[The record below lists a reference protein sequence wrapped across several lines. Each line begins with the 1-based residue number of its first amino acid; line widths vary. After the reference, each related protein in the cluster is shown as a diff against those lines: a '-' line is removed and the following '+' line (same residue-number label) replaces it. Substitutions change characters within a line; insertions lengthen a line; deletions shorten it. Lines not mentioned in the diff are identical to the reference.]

1 MKTVRKM
8 SSDKIEKGRHLL
20 HMRIT
25 SGKHLE
31 NPNSDLLKIP
41 LEALH
46 KIALQQIGE
55 QEAYIEELEGQLKEF
70 TEAAVL
76 SRKDSIRIAEEV
88 RREEVIADI
97 WKRFNESQQK
107 NGRLRKKYNELAQQY
122 AYSVR
127 QVEALTQQLRQYSS
141 TTDND

>member
-1 MKTVRKM
+1 M

-31 NPNSDLLKIP
+31 DPSSDLMKIP

-46 KIALQQIGE
+46 KVALQQIGE
-55 QEAYIEELEGQLKEF
+55 QESYIEELESKLKEY
-70 TEAAVL
+70 TEEVTL
-76 SRKDSIRIAEEV
+76 TRKEKIRIAEEV

-97 WKRFNESQQK
+97 WKRYNESQQK

-122 AYSVR
+122 AYSIR
-127 QVEALTQQLRQYSS
+127 QIEALTEQLRQYESI
-141 TTDND
+141 TNTMQ

>member
-1 MKTVRKM
+1 MM
-8 SSDKIEKGRHLL
+8 SNDKIAKGRHILQ
-20 HMRIT
+20 MKIA
-25 SGKHLE
+25 SAKHLE
-31 NPNSDLLKIP
+31 NPNRDLLKIP

-76 SRKDSIRIAEEV
+76 SRKDSVRIAEEV

-141 TTDND
+141 TTNNNQ

>member
-1 MKTVRKM
+1 M

-20 HMRIT
+20 HMRMT

-55 QEAYIEELEGQLKEF
+55 QESYIEELESKLKEY
-70 TEAAVL
+70 TEEVTL
-76 SRKDSIRIAEEV
+76 TRQEKIRIAEEV

-122 AYSVR
+122 ANSVR
-127 QVEALTQQLRQYSS
+127 QIEILTEQLKKYES
-141 TTDND
+141 TTENEQ

>member
-1 MKTVRKM
+1 M
-8 SSDKIEKGRHLL
+8 SNDKIAKGRHILQ
-20 HMRIT
+20 MKIA
-25 SGKHLE
+25 SAKHLE

-70 TEAAVL
+70 TEAAAL
-76 SRKDSIRIAEEV
+76 SRKDSVRIAEEV

-97 WKRFNESQQK
+97 WKRFTESQQK

>member
-1 MKTVRKM
+1 MM
-8 SSDKIEKGRHLL
+8 SNDKIAKGKHILQ
-20 HMRIT
+20 MKIA
-25 SGKHLE
+25 SAKHLE

-70 TEAAVL
+70 TEAATL
-76 SRKDSIRIAEEV
+76 SRKDSVRIAEEV

-97 WKRFNESQQK
+97 WKRFTESQQK

-127 QVEALTQQLRQYSS
+127 QVEALTQQLRQFSS

>member
-1 MKTVRKM
+1 MKIA
-8 SSDKIEKGRHLL
+8 SA
-20 HMRIT
+20 
-25 SGKHLE
+25 KHLE

-76 SRKDSIRIAEEV
+76 SRKDSVRIAEEV

-141 TTDND
+141 TNDND

>member
-1 MKTVRKM
+1 MM
-8 SSDKIEKGRHLL
+8 SNDKIAKGRHILQ
-20 HMRIT
+20 MKIA
-25 SGKHLE
+25 SAKHLE

-76 SRKDSIRIAEEV
+76 SRKDSVRIAEEV

-97 WKRFNESQQK
+97 WKRFTESQQK

>member
-1 MKTVRKM
+1 M
-8 SSDKIEKGRHLL
+8 SNDKIAKGRHILQ
-20 HMRIT
+20 MKIA
-25 SGKHLE
+25 SAKHLE

-55 QEAYIEELEGQLKEF
+55 QEAYIEELEGQQKEF

-76 SRKDSIRIAEEV
+76 SRKDSVRIAEEV

>member
-1 MKTVRKM
+1 MM
-8 SSDKIEKGRHLL
+8 SNDKIAKGRHILQ
-20 HMRIT
+20 MKIA
-25 SGKHLE
+25 SAKHLE

-70 TEAAVL
+70 TEVAVL
-76 SRKDSIRIAEEV
+76 SRKDSVRIAEEV

>member
-1 MKTVRKM
+1 M
-8 SSDKIEKGRHLL
+8 SNDKIAKGRHILQ
-20 HMRIT
+20 MKIA
-25 SGKHLE
+25 SAKHLE

-41 LEALH
+41 IEALH

-76 SRKDSIRIAEEV
+76 SRKDSVRIAEEV

-97 WKRFNESQQK
+97 WKRFTESQQK

>member
-1 MKTVRKM
+1 MM
-8 SSDKIEKGRHLL
+8 SNDKIAKGRHILQ
-20 HMRIT
+20 MKIA
-25 SGKHLE
+25 SAKHLE

-76 SRKDSIRIAEEV
+76 SRKDSVRIAEEV

-127 QVEALTQQLRQYSS
+127 QVEALSQQLRQYSS
-141 TTDND
+141 TTDNDS

>member
-1 MKTVRKM
+1 M
-8 SSDKIEKGRHLL
+8 SSHKIEKGRQLL

-31 NPNSDLLKIP
+31 DPSSDLMKIP

-46 KIALQQIGE
+46 KVALQQIGE
-55 QEAYIEELEGQLKEF
+55 QESYIEELECKLKEY
-70 TEAAVL
+70 TEEVTL
-76 SRKDSIRIAEEV
+76 TRKESVRIAEEV

-97 WKRFNESQQK
+97 WRRFYESQQK

-122 AYSVR
+122 AYSIR
-127 QVEALTQQLRQYSS
+127 QIEALTEQLKQYES
-141 TTDND
+141 TTNNDQ

>member
-1 MKTVRKM
+1 MM
-8 SSDKIEKGRHLL
+8 SNDKIAKGRHILQ
-20 HMRIT
+20 MKIA
-25 SGKHLE
+25 SAKHLE

>member
-1 MKTVRKM
+1 M

-76 SRKDSIRIAEEV
+76 SRKDSVRIAEEV

>member
-1 MKTVRKM
+1 MM
-8 SSDKIEKGRHLL
+8 SNDKIAKGRHILQ
-20 HMRIT
+20 MKIA
-25 SGKHLE
+25 SAKHLE
-31 NPNSDLLKIP
+31 NPNSDLLKVP

-76 SRKDSIRIAEEV
+76 SRKDSVRIAEEV

-97 WKRFNESQQK
+97 WKRFTESQQK
-107 NGRLRKKYNELAQQY
+107 NGRLHKKYNELAQQY

>member
-1 MKTVRKM
+1 M
-8 SSDKIEKGRHLL
+8 SNDKIAKGRHILL
-20 HMRIT
+20 MKIA
-25 SGKHLE
+25 SAKHLE

-55 QEAYIEELEGQLKEF
+55 QEAYIEELEGQLKGF

-76 SRKDSIRIAEEV
+76 SRKDSVRIAEEV

>member
-1 MKTVRKM
+1 MM
-8 SSDKIEKGRHLL
+8 SNDKIAKGRHILQ
-20 HMRIT
+20 MKIA
-25 SGKHLE
+25 SAKHLE
-31 NPNSDLLKIP
+31 NPNSDSLKIP

-55 QEAYIEELEGQLKEF
+55 QETYIEELEGQLKEF

-76 SRKDSIRIAEEV
+76 SRKDSVRIAEEV

>member
-1 MKTVRKM
+1 MM
-8 SSDKIEKGRHLL
+8 SNDKIAKGRHILQ
-20 HMRIT
+20 MKIA
-25 SGKHLE
+25 SAKHLE

-70 TEAAVL
+70 TEAATL
-76 SRKDSIRIAEEV
+76 SRKDSVRIAEEV

-127 QVEALTQQLRQYSS
+127 QVEALTQQLRQFSS

>member
-1 MKTVRKM
+1 MM
-8 SSDKIEKGRHLL
+8 SNDKIAKGRHILQ
-20 HMRIT
+20 MKIA
-25 SGKHLE
+25 SAKHLE
-31 NPNSDLLKIP
+31 NPNSDSLKIP

-70 TEAAVL
+70 TEAAAL
-76 SRKDSIRIAEEV
+76 SRKDSVRIAEEV

-97 WKRFNESQQK
+97 WKRFTESQQK

>member
-1 MKTVRKM
+1 MM
-8 SSDKIEKGRHLL
+8 SNDKIAKGRHILQ
-20 HMRIT
+20 MKIA
-25 SGKHLE
+25 SAKHLE

-70 TEAAVL
+70 TEAATL
-76 SRKDSIRIAEEV
+76 SRKDSVRIAEEV

-97 WKRFNESQQK
+97 WKRFTESQQK

-141 TTDND
+141 TTNNNQ

>member
-1 MKTVRKM
+1 M
-8 SSDKIEKGRHLL
+8 SKDKIEKGRHILR
-20 HMRIT
+20 MKMI

-31 NPNSDLLKIP
+31 NPDWDLMKIP

-46 KIALQQIGE
+46 SAALQQIGE

-76 SRKDSIRIAEEV
+76 SRKDSVRIAEEV

-97 WKRFNESQQK
+97 WKRFTESQQK

>member
-1 MKTVRKM
+1 M
-8 SSDKIEKGRHLL
+8 SNDKIAKGRHILQ
-20 HMRIT
+20 MKIA
-25 SGKHLE
+25 SAKHLE

-76 SRKDSIRIAEEV
+76 SRKDSVRIAEEV
-88 RREEVIADI
+88 RREEVIAEI

-127 QVEALTQQLRQYSS
+127 QAEALTQQLRQYSS

>member
-1 MKTVRKM
+1 MM
-8 SSDKIEKGRHLL
+8 SNDKIAKGRHILQ
-20 HMRIT
+20 MKIA
-25 SGKHLE
+25 SAKHLE

-76 SRKDSIRIAEEV
+76 SRKDSVRIAEEV

-141 TTDND
+141 TNDND

>member
-1 MKTVRKM
+1 M
-8 SSDKIEKGRHLL
+8 SNDKIAKGRHILQ
-20 HMRIT
+20 MKIA
-25 SGKHLE
+25 SAKHLE

-70 TEAAVL
+70 TEAAAL
-76 SRKDSIRIAEEV
+76 SRKDSVRIAEEV

-97 WKRFNESQQK
+97 WKRFNVSQQK

-127 QVEALTQQLRQYSS
+127 QVEALTEQLRQYSS

>member
-1 MKTVRKM
+1 M
-8 SSDKIEKGRHLL
+8 SNDKIAKGRHILQ
-20 HMRIT
+20 MKIA
-25 SGKHLE
+25 SAKHLE

-76 SRKDSIRIAEEV
+76 SRKDSVRIAEEV

-127 QVEALTQQLRQYSS
+127 QVEALTQQLSQYSS

>member
-1 MKTVRKM
+1 M
-8 SSDKIEKGRHLL
+8 SNDKIAKGRHILQ
-20 HMRIT
+20 MKIA
-25 SGKHLE
+25 SAKHLE

-76 SRKDSIRIAEEV
+76 SRKDSVRIAEEV
-88 RREEVIADI
+88 RREDVIADI

-141 TTDND
+141 ITDND

>member
-1 MKTVRKM
+1 MM
-8 SSDKIEKGRHLL
+8 SNDKIAKGRHILQ
-20 HMRIT
+20 MKIA
-25 SGKHLE
+25 SAKHLE

-76 SRKDSIRIAEEV
+76 SRKDSVRIAEEV

-127 QVEALTQQLRQYSS
+127 QEEALTQQLRQYSS
-141 TTDND
+141 TTDNN

>member
-1 MKTVRKM
+1 MM
-8 SSDKIEKGRHLL
+8 SNDKIAKGRHILQ
-20 HMRIT
+20 MKIA
-25 SGKHLE
+25 SAKHLE

-76 SRKDSIRIAEEV
+76 SRKDSVRIAEEV

-127 QVEALTQQLRQYSS
+127 QVEVLTQQLRQYSS
-141 TTDND
+141 TTDNN